1 MLRVQVKATM
11 KATSSAARVLQ
22 RILNARQ
29 FGLKMI
35 ANVSYGY
42 TAAGFSGRMPFAEL
56 ADSIVQVSIVKRGA
70 VNKDSSLKCAA
81 SRPRDLTIQVGVVN
95 SSVGSSSMSSIC

>member
-1 MLRVQVKATM
+1 M
-11 KATSSAARVLQ
+11 KATSTSARVLQ

-56 ADSIVQVSIVKRGA
+56 ADSIVQVCTHWTLQLLVLSQMYAARAAAGW
-70 VNKDSSLKCAA
+70 CARA
-81 SRPRDLTIQVGVVN
+81 
-95 SSVGSSSMSSIC
+95 